1 MPGMNQR
8 NQLSQRIRNMLWVV
22 FLSIVLSVGLGG
34 YWFVEVIDQLGKH
47 VRMDTVALLELEE
60 VVSDANFTFTRQTRE
75 WKESLLFRQDA
86 ALYNYHHQAMQFE
99 VVALQQK
106 LQQARTLMEAQHL
119 DVSSIL
125 EIGKREKSLL
135 AAYADAQAQIDR
147 KNPQYYSLAHEQ
159 VRDKARAV
167 RDEFVGL
174 QHRLRENVK
183 AKVFVLGEGR
193 SISNTFLQIGLLAIL
208 LPLVSLFA
216 FYRVYRVLREIGRSD
231 SRIRTIYNSIGD
243 AVLVADMDGRV
254 DTLNEVAQQLT
265 GWSQADAHGKQLSEV
280 FQLFD
285 ASRQERMSST
295 VERVLR
301 DGRALPMSNGMI
313 LRRRD
318 GSEVA
323 VEDSASPVLD
333 EKGRMSGAVMV
344 FHDVS
349 QRYSMIS
356 ELERERSVFRQTFD
370 QAAVGMAQLGMNG
383 KWSRV
388 NHKLCEMTG
397 YSEAELLELSFQGI
411 TYPDDLGRDLDAMN
425 NLLVRHTKIYQ
436 TEKRYVRKDGSIFW
450 VGLTVYFV
458 WKPDGTP
465 DYGVS
470 IIQDIEARKE
480 AEQIAASVQEQY
492 QALFEQM
499 PEGILLIDE
508 HVQVIAHN
516 REAQRL
522 LEYDSEAL
530 LKLHVWDFE
539 TIDDPDAIEQRVQ
552 TIRLYGR
559 DDFESRYRTRSGRL
573 VDVDVSVQLVHLADG
588 RQVFQTLF
596 RDITGQKQAAQQIEH
611 LAYHDQLTGLANRRL
626 LQDRIEQAISSALRR
641 NTNIAVCYFDLD
653 HFKDVNDSLGHQQG
667 DVLLRRVSERLL
679 ACIRAEDTLAR
690 IGGDEFVIM
699 LNDIANSGDA
709 AAIAQKI
716 INEISMPYQ
725 IGNEE
730 LRVTPSI
737 GISICPQDG
746 RDSETLLKHAD
757 AAMYQSKQSGRMTY
771 RFYTEQLHEKA
782 LERMKIE
789 RLLRKAIAKKEFEMY
804 YQPQVDLS
812 GEKIVGCEALI
823 RWNHP
828 GMGQVSPAQFIP
840 VAEHSNLII
849 EIGEWVMREVCRQ
862 ASVWQDQGF
871 KLKVSFNV
879 SARQFMRPEELLT
892 VLRSTISE
900 SGVDPAM
907 MVLELTESL
916 LLDPQGMSE
925 VLNRISE
932 MGLTLALDDFGTGYS
947 SLSYL
952 RRFPIHI
959 LKIDKSFVG
968 DADRD
973 PDDAEMVKTI
983 IGMAHNLRMNLV
995 AEGVETAAQAQLL
1008 AAEGCEVA
1016 QGYYFSRPVT
1026 VEQFNALLLQ
1036 PLCREKT
1043 V

>member
-1 MPGMNQR
+1 MSGMNQR
-8 NQLSQRIRNMLWVV
+8 SQLSQRIRNMLWVV
-22 FLSIVLSVGLGG
+22 LLSIVLSVGLGG
-34 YWFVEVIDQLGKH
+34 YWFVEVIDQLGEH
-47 VRMDTVALLELEE
+47 VRTETVALLELEE
-60 VVSDANFTFTRQTRE
+60 VVSDANFAFTRQARE

-86 ALYNYHHQAMQFE
+86 ALYNSHHQAMQFE

-106 LQQARTLMEAQHL
+106 LQQARVLMEAQHL

-125 EIGKREKSLL
+125 AIEKREQTLL
-135 AAYADAQAQIDR
+135 AAYADAQAQIDS

-183 AKVFVLGEGR
+183 ANVFVLGEGR
-193 SISNTFLQIGLLAIL
+193 SISNTFLQIGLLAVL
-208 LPLVSLFA
+208 LPLVALFA
-216 FYRVYRVLREIGRSD
+216 FYRAYRALREIGRND
-231 SRIRTIYNSIGD
+231 ARARAIYESIGD
-243 AVLVADMDGRV
+243 AVLVADAEGRA

-265 GWSQADAHGKQLSEV
+265 GWSQADAHGRSLSDV
-280 FQLFD
+280 FQLVD
-285 ASRQERMSST
+285 DGTQQRVASPAEG
-295 VERVLR
+295 VLR
-301 DGRALPMSNGMI
+301 DGCVIALSGGML

-323 VEDSASPVLD
+323 VEVSASPVRD
-333 EKGRMSGAVMV
+333 EKGRLSGAVMV
-344 FHDVS
+344 FHDVT
-349 QRYSMIS
+349 QHYAMMR
-356 ELERERSVFRQTFD
+356 ELQDERELFRQTFG
-370 QAAVGMAQLGMNG
+370 QAAVGMAQLGMDG

-388 NHKLCEMTG
+388 NQKLCEMTG
-397 YSEAELLELSFQGI
+397 YNEAELLELSFQGV
-411 TYPDDLGRDLDAMN
+411 TYPDDLGRDVEAMK
-425 NLLVRHTKIYQ
+425 NLLVSHTRVYQ

-480 AEQIAASVQEQY
+480 AEQIAASSQEQY

-499 PEGILLIDE
+499 PGGVLLVDE
-508 HVQVIAHN
+508 QARIIAHN
-516 REAQRL
+516 HEALRQ
-522 LEYDSEAL
+522 LEYDSAAL
-530 LKLHVWDFE
+530 LALHVWDFE
-539 TIDDPDAIEQRVQ
+539 TVDDPPAIEQRYQ
-552 TIRLYGR
+552 KIRLSGR

-573 VDVDVSVQLVHLADG
+573 MDVDVSVQLVHLADG
-588 RQVFQTLF
+588 RNVFQTLF
-596 RDITGQKQAAQQIEH
+596 RDITAQKQAEQQIEH

-641 NTNIAVCYFDLD
+641 NSEIAVCYLDLD
-653 HFKDVNDSLGHQQG
+653 HFKDVNDSLGHEAG
-667 DVLLRRVSERLL
+667 DMLLQMVSGRLL
-679 ACIRAEDTLAR
+679 KCIRDEDTLAR

-699 LNDIANSGDA
+699 LNNITNSGDA
-709 AAIAQKI
+709 AVIAQKI
-716 INEISMPYQ
+716 IHEVSQPYP

-746 RDSETLLKHAD
+746 RDSDSLLKHAD

-771 RFYTEQLHEKA
+771 RFYTEVLHEKA
-782 LERMKIE
+782 MERMKIE
-789 RLLRKAIAKKEFEMY
+789 RLLHKAIAKNEFEMY

-812 GEKIVGCEALI
+812 GQKIVGCEALI

-828 GMGQVSPAQFIP
+828 GMGQVSPAEFIP

-849 EIGEWVMREVCRQ
+849 EIGAWVMREVCRQ
-862 ASVWQDQGF
+862 ARVWQDQGF

-892 VLRSTISE
+892 VLRSAISE

-916 LLDPQGMSE
+916 LLDSQGMSD

-973 PDDAEMVKTI
+973 PDDTEMVKTI

-995 AEGVETAAQAQLL
+995 AEGVETVAQAQLL
-1008 AAEGCEVA
+1008 TAEGCEVA
-1016 QGYYFSRPVT
+1016 QGYYFSRPLPVGS
-1026 VEQFNALLLQ
+1026 FNELLQ
-1036 PLCREKT
+1036 AADQQLSG
-1043 V
+1043 